1 MADDS
6 GKTAGKTPARSES
19 TGELPNVESPP
30 LSPASETW
38 APPDVSRASAE
49 TGAIPPQK
57 PSSMRPGFRHQARR
71 RYNAMLTASVTAA
84 VMFGV
89 VAGMAM
95 GAVLVAPNQSAP
107 ARLAERSAMQ
117 HSIETLSSD
126 VASLKAGLAAAEQ
139 KASRAAA
146 ELKARY
152 AAAEKAAEKQAAAKV
167 VAKNAERLAD
177 EPETTGS
184 IPTVAAITAPP
195 LPAPRPGRAPN
206 VEPLVRDWSIRYI
219 RNGLVYVQGHGE
231 IYLVQP
237 GAPLPGLGPVQDV
250 TRREGRWLV
259 RTPKGLIVTWRDRH
273 YFEQF

>member
-6 GKTAGKTPARSES
+6 EKTAGKSPALSKLTS
-19 TGELPNVESPP
+19 ELPDVESPP

-38 APPDVSRASAE
+38 SPPKVQRAHAE
-49 TGAIPPQK
+49 IGVIPPAR
-57 PSSMRPGFRHQARR
+57 PSSVRPGFRLRARR
-71 RYNAMLTASVTAA
+71 RHNAMLAASVAAA
-84 VMFGV
+84 VMVGI
-89 VAGMAM
+89 VAGMGM

-139 KASRAAA
+139 RASFAAA

-167 VAKNAERLAD
+167 VAKSAERLAD

-184 IPTVAAITAPP
+184 IPTTAVVTAPP
-195 LPAPRPGRAPN
+195 LPAPRPGKAAK

-231 IYLVQP
+231 IFLVQP